1 MVGLGRV
8 FYLCIV
14 EEMKNEWKVDAEMKS
29 PGEAKR
35 FHGGFIS
42 GNKQKASPPKFQA
55 TRFIKGDARAFGL
68 LRFSTAE

>member
-1 MVGLGRV
+1 M
-8 FYLCIV
+8 
-14 EEMKNEWKVDAEMKS
+14 KVDAEMKS

-35 FHGGFIS
+35 FHGGFIF
-42 GNKQKASPPKFQA
+42 GNKQKASPPKSQA